1 MAGQGLISSQDH
13 QETISVSVSV
23 SVSDYQRE
31 VRAQGLWMSFSQ
43 PTPLNTDRFSKLE
56 ALMAQDAPVTGT
68 KIEFNFIILNVL
80 VQVVPVTTGQ
90 VLTTGCLT
98 GQFSQFPRGAA
109 RSSSASRETTSSGSP
124 PGGTNCQLHLSKT
137 DSCLTE
143 GPQTAI
149 LLPVLWSF
157 ILRLNQRSSLSSLT
171 RAWRR
176 LSLMDSPL
184 PCQAC
189 TMGWSLKKFRIG
201 FSSKARELDLAS
213 GGT

>member
-13 QETISVSVSV
+13 QETLSVSV

-124 PGGTNCQLHLSKT
+124 PGGTNL
-137 DSCLTE
+137 
-143 GPQTAI
+143 
-149 LLPVLWSF
+149 SF
-157 ILRLNQRSSLSSLT
+157 ISVKLTVVSLKVLRLQFYFLS
-171 RAWRR
+171 
-176 LSLMDSPL
+176 
-184 PCQAC
+184 C
-189 TMGWSLKKFRIG
+189 G
-201 FSSKARELDLAS
+201 AS
-213 GGT
+213 Y